1 MSEVGH
7 RGHNAPAEAFF
18 SMLKWE
24 RINRRRYL
32 TIADA
37 PSGVFDYIVRV

>member
-24 RINRRRYL
+24 RIRRRYL